1 MGKRVTEDGCGGE
14 EKEKKPKA
22 EVDVNMD
29 LREKGLSVEEM
40 HTRAMWRSDTST
52 PDRSGEMCSGIRM
65 YLN

>member
-14 EKEKKPKA
+14 EKEKNTKA

-40 HTRAMWRSDTST
+40 RNRAMWTSDKST
-52 PDRSGEMCSGIRM
+52 PHRSGKICSGIRM
-65 YLN
+65 YPN